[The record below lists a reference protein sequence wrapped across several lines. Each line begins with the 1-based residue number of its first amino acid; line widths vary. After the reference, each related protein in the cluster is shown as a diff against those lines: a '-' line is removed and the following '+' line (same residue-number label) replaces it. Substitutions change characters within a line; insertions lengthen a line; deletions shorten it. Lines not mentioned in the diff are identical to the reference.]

1 MRRTIQTPTETK
13 NAARE
18 ARATAVS
25 EPTRILARNIMSS
38 PVVTVRPDTSVL
50 YAARMLSENHFGAV
64 PVVDGDTIVGIV
76 TGGDFLRREEL
87 GTDPEYCSLES
98 TDPVCLKSH
107 GRCARD
113 VMTRDVVTVSEDTPL
128 AEIAAIM
135 EAQTLRRIL
144 VLRAGRLVGIVS
156 RGDIVRALVARTQ
169 KAHGPMTCDDDIVR
183 FDVIETLMAVPG
195 ASGWLTS
202 VSVSKGVV
210 RLDGTVQDENAREPS
225 RLAIAK
231 LPCVVAVE
239 DHRSTLQPY

>member
-1 MRRTIQTPTETK
+1 MHRTSHTPTETK
-13 NAARE
+13 SAARE

-25 EPTRILARNIMSS
+25 EPTRILARNIMSR
-38 PVVTVRPDTSVL
+38 PVVSVRPDTSVL
-50 YAARMLSENHFGAV
+50 DAARLLSENHFSAV
-64 PVVDGDTIVGIV
+64 PVVDRGTIVGIV
-76 TGGDFLRREEL
+76 TEGDFIRREEL

-98 TDPVCLKSH
+98 TDPECVKSH

-113 VMTRDVVTVSEDTPL
+113 VMTRDIITVTEDTTL
-128 AEIAAIM
+128 AEIAGIM
-135 EAQTLRRIL
+135 EVKKVRRVP

-156 RGDIVRALVARTQ
+156 RGDIVRALVARPEES
-169 KAHGPMTCDDDIVR
+169 HGPMTCDDDIVR
-183 FDVIETLMAVPG
+183 FDVIDTLMGIPG

-210 RLDGTVQDENAREPS
+210 RLDGTVQDESAREPS

-231 LPCVVAVE
+231 LPCVVAIE